1 MLQEK
6 LHNRNV
12 ILASQ
17 SPRRQELL
25 KGLNI
30 DFEIQIK
37 SVEENYSKEL
47 KREEITNYLAQLK
60 ASVFTNVKNQDLI
73 ITSDTI
79 VWFENKPLEKPE
91 NKEQAFKM
99 LQKLSGKMHEVIT
112 SVCLTSLEKQKIE
125 YAITKVFFK
134 EFSEDEITY
143 YVSHFKPFDKAGSY
157 GIQDWLGFVGVEKI
171 EGSYSNVMG
180 LPTHLVYKMLNEFI

>member
-1 MLQEK
+1 MLREK

-30 DFEIQIK
+30 DFKIQVK
-37 SVEENYSKEL
+37 SVEEKYSKEL
-47 KREEITNYLAQLK
+47 KREKITNYLAQLK
-60 ASVFTNVKNQDLI
+60 ASVFTNLKKQDLV

-79 VWFENKPLEKPE
+79 VWFESKPLEKPE

-99 LQKLSGKMHEVIT
+99 LQQLSGKMHEVIT

-134 EFSEDEITY
+134 EFSKDEITY
-143 YVSHFKPFDKAGSY
+143 YVNHFKPFDKAGAY
-157 GIQDWLGFVGVEKI
+157 GIQDWLGFIGVEKI

-180 LPTHLVYKMLNEFI
+180 LPTHLVYKMLNEFV